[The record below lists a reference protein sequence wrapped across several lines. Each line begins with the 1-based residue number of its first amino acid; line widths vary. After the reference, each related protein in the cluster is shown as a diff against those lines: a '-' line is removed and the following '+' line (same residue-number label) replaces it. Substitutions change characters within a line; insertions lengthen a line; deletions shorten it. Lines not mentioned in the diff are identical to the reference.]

1 MAQRSQNIS
10 NMKAT
15 VLHSV
20 AGGSKTE
27 YMKFPQGD
35 TSIRVVSVPVRHDTY
50 KMPNGNG
57 EKFFLE
63 ESVPEGITAKPTKTF
78 FMWVI
83 DRTDGVIKLLECGA
97 TIYGQLEALSRNE
110 QYKFDNLPPYDITVN
125 RKGEKTETVYT
136 LTPHRNDTELTEA
149 EKEAIAKLEPME
161 AYIARKKEW
170 EMREMGN
177 AKVEEAT
184 PSGDAFAQVFGE

>member
-1 MAQRSQNIS
+1 
-10 NMKAT
+10 MKAT

-50 KMPNGNG
+50 KMPDGK
-57 EKFFLE
+57 KFYMA
-63 ESVPEGITAKPTKTF
+63 ESVPEDVTAKPTKTF

-83 DRTDGVIKLLECGA
+83 DRTDGVVKLLECGS
-97 TIYGQLEALSRNE
+97 TIYGQLEALSTNKE
-110 QYKFDNLPPYDITVN
+110 FKFDAVPPYDITVN
-125 RKGEKTETVYT
+125 RKGERTETVYT
-136 LTPHRNDTELTEA
+136 LTPHRNDVELTEA
-149 EKEAIAKLEPME
+149 EKEAVANLEPME

-170 EMREMGN
+170 EMRETGN
-177 AKVEEAT
+177 ANTATIETAEGEAL
-184 PSGDAFAQVFGE
+184 PF